1 MVLKLT
7 GWAETAVR
15 AFGHL
20 VQDDPDMARDIVR
33 AMSARDRAV
42 LSFSLEELSRIVSE
56 EETFRT
62 TADRRRARD
71 TSGVDNEP
79 DSSQPS
85 LSEIVEGHLRDI

>member
-20 VQDDPDMARDIVR
+20 VQDDPDKARGIVR
-33 AMSARDRAV
+33 AMSPKDRVV
-42 LSFSLEELSRIVSE
+42 LSFTLDEMSRIVSE
-56 EETFRT
+56 EETFRI